1 MELLVAALH
10 GKCNL
15 LRKLLEKPG
24 VDVNATAEYKTKDG
38 EAVQTTSLL
47 AAVRNS
53 QQEAVELLLDRPWRR
68 MMISR
73 LLRRMT
79 MTLKT
84 SESTSEMGLSC
95 ARQCKSGWATHL
107 IREGTPQN
115 KGPRFATSGELNTYV
130 AKYSSRVGHAVR
142 TRPTPPKTRVKV
154 C

>member
-1 MELLVAALH
+1 MAALH

-107 IREGTPQN
+107 HLSLRWSLSQRWSLSLGV
-115 KGPRFATSGELNTYV
+115 V
-130 AKYSSRVGHAVR
+130 ACRALESTASTGNLGFGDADCTQLCKYMR
-142 TRPTPPKTRVKV
+142 
-154 C
+154 